1 MLGYWN
7 DAGDDRA
14 RRSTPTAGCT
24 PATSA
29 MMDDDGY
36 VNIVGRIKDMVIRGG
51 ENIYPREIE
60 EFLYTPPRHRA
71 TSQVI
76 GVPDAKYGEELMAWV
91 RLQPGATARPRTSS
105 RAFCRGKIAHYKIP
119 RYVQV
124 VDEFPMTVTGKVQK
138 FEMREIAVEE
148 LGPRSGRGDEDRMN
162 KVFASAEDA
171 LSGVVFDGMS
181 IAAGGFGV
189 CGIPERLILAL
200 RESGVHG
207 LTVVSNNCG
216 LPSFGLGL
224 LLQTRQIRKMVSSYV
239 GENPIF
245 ERQYLDGELELEFT
259 PQGTL
264 AEKLRA
270 GGAGIPAFYARTGY
284 ATPLAEGKRIESFNG
299 QPYVLEESITVD
311 LAVVKAQKGDRAGNL
326 VFNKTAR
333 NFNPLCAKAARVTIA
348 EVEELVEVG
357 ELTPRKSTCRAST
370 CTASS
375 RGTATRSRSRSR
387 RWRGSSTGLKSNER
401 REWIARR
408 ITKELKDGDYVN
420 LGIGIPTLIAN
431 MVPEGIA
438 VTIHS
443 ENGLMGMGPFPAGS
457 ELDPDLINAGK
468 QTVTAV
474 PGASFFDSAESFG
487 MVRGGHID
495 LSVLGSM
502 QVSRKGDIA
511 NWVIPGAL
519 IKGPGGAMDLVYG
532 AKRLVVAMEHTAK
545 DGSPKVVEDCTLP
558 LTGKECVDL
567 LVTDLAVF
575 AVRPE
580 TA

>member
-1 MLGYWN
+1 
-7 DAGDDRA
+7 
-14 RRSTPTAGCT
+14 
-24 PATSA
+24 
-29 MMDDDGY
+29 MD
-36 VNIVGRIKDMVIRGG
+36 
-51 ENIYPREIE
+51 
-60 EFLYTPPRHRA
+60 
-71 TSQVI
+71 
-76 GVPDAKYGEELMAWV
+76 
-91 RLQPGATARPRTSS
+91 
-105 RAFCRGKIAHYKIP
+105 
-119 RYVQV
+119 
-124 VDEFPMTVTGKVQK
+124 
-138 FEMREIAVEE
+138 
-148 LGPRSGRGDEDRMN
+148 
-162 KVFASAEDA
+162 KVFASAQDA
-171 LSGVVFDGMS
+171 LRGAVFDGMS

-200 RESGVHG
+200 RESGVQG

-270 GGAGIPAFYARTGY
+270 GGAGIPAFYVRTGHG
-284 ATPLAEGKRIESFNG
+284 TPLAEGKRIELFHG
-299 QPYVLEESITVD
+299 QPHVLEESITVD
-311 LAVVKAQKGDRAGNL
+311 LAVVKAQKGDKAGNL

-333 NFNPLCAKAARVTIA
+333 NFNPLCAKAARVTVA
-348 EVEELVEVG
+348 EVEQLVEVG
-357 ELTPRKSTCRAST
+357 ELTPEEVHLPGIYVHRIFQGDSYEKPIEITTVA
-370 CTASS
+370 
-375 RGTATRSRSRSR
+375 
-387 RWRGSSTGLKSNER
+387 GSSAGFKSNER

-408 ITKELKDGDYVN
+408 ITRELRDGDYVN

-443 ENGLMGMGPFPAGS
+443 ENGLMGMGPFPAQGG
-457 ELDPDLINAGK
+457 LDPDLINAGK
-468 QTVTAV
+468 QTVTAI

-495 LSVLGSM
+495 MSVLGSM

-532 AKRLVVAMEHTAK
+532 AKKLVVAMEHTAR
-545 DGSPKVVEDCTLP
+545 DGSPKVVEECSLP

-575 AVRPE
+575 AVTPGDGLTLIELSPFAASVDEVRAATGCPFRISR
-580 TA
+580 TC